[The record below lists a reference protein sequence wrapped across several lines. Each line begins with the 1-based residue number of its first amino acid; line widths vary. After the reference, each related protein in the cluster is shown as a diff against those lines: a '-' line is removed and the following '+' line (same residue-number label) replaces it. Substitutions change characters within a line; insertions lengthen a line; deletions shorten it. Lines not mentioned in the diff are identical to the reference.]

1 MGEWI
6 KNEDQLAIAKT
17 YSQKTIGEFNREELQ
32 YLVEVIG
39 KWRILLGA
47 TTDPTGDELVIITQF
62 VYDNFKKLTIPDIQ
76 LAMNWAISGKT
87 DIGFVSTKLISSFY
101 VSKAINAYLAL
112 KKEILQTIAEEKE
125 KHLRI
130 KEIEESKNKK
140 PTPEQKAQ
148 IFKEHIASLYE
159 NHKKQNAWF
168 DFGDFVYEWIKKSGQ
183 LNRNPEVI
191 QNAIKYG
198 ENRYLAERR
207 GENMKGSL
215 QDALM
220 NYGGNK
226 EERKKK
232 YARQYMVMT
241 YFDELSLPEILNKIN
256 ISQF

>member
-17 YSQKTIGEFNREELQ
+17 YSQKPIGQFSREELQ
-32 YLVEVIG
+32 YLVEVMG
-39 KWRILLGA
+39 TWRILLGA
-47 TTDPTGDELVIITQF
+47 STDPTEHELIIITQF

-87 DIGFVSTKLISSFY
+87 DLGFVSTKIISSFY
-101 VSKAINAYLAL
+101 VSKAINAYLVL
-112 KKEILQTIAEEKE
+112 KKEILQSIAEEKD
-125 KHLRI
+125 KYLRI

-159 NHKKQNAWF
+159 SHKKGIPWF
-168 DFGDFVYEWIKKSGQ
+168 DFGDIVYEWIKKTGQ

-191 QNAIKYG
+191 QKAIKYG
-198 ENRYLAERR
+198 EDRYLAERR

-215 QDALM
+215 QDALI
-220 NYGGNK
+220 NYGGKK
-226 EERKKK
+226 EQRQKK
-232 YARQYMVMT
+232 YARQYMVMI
-241 YFDELSLPEILNKIN
+241 YFDQLSLPEIINKIN